1 MASAQHLLVRSI
13 LAAFAERPY
22 EEGLVKWG
30 TSIHDKFLLPHFVR
44 RDFSDALAFLGDRGF
59 TLNSAWFDP
68 HFEFRFPY
76 CGEIVKDDKFD
87 REEVLAALNE
97 VDEAPDGK
105 SAPWDEQST
114 ITAKIEEIDSM
125 AKNAVSEGRRR
136 DDLHE
141 WAQARYDYIEARI
154 ASQRDID
161 RGTLETAGTS
171 DSTPQLDEEPESEDT
186 NAADQQSR
194 SETNQSQEE
203 STASSDSNG
212 STSNKYAQQSI
223 ADSPQASSESDGQAG
238 DSEGVTQSQNPSPRQ
253 HNLGAIVEEYQKD
266 LQKAGIDPAKE
277 PDELISELLDI
288 AVAWTEVQTQLE
300 EAPVGGES
308 PEERLEALRD
318 HFEEIVRVNE
328 QLSEQ
333 LEDTRSRQEELSGEV
348 DQLERENET
357 LKTSSLY
364 IATAEELTE
373 DGVVVKQHGNN
384 QEVLTEVSPSIRERL
399 EAGDRVAINDSFSVK
414 QILDPE
420 TDARAQAMQVE
431 HSPDVTYADI
441 GGLEAEMNEVREAVE
456 EPLLNAQQFRDVGIE
471 PPSGV
476 LLHGPP
482 GTGKTMLAKAV
493 ANETDATFIKM
504 AGSELVRKFIGEGAR
519 LVRDLFELA
528 SERQP
533 AIIFIDEIDAIA
545 AKRTDSKT
553 SGDAEV
559 QRTMM
564 QLLSEM
570 DGFDDR
576 GEIRIIAATNR
587 FDMLDRAILRPGR
600 FDRLIEVPNPDVAGR
615 ERILEIHTE
624 EMNLADDVNLGAFAD
639 ETEGLSGAELA
650 SLTTEAGM
658 FAIRDSRTVVEQE
671 DFHDAL
677 AKITQDEETGSQPVA
692 FA

>member
-1 MASAQHLLVRSI
+1 MSRSPS
-13 LAAFAERPY
+13 LPERPRL
-22 EEGLVKWG
+22 EL
-30 TSIHDKFLLPHFVR
+30 
-44 RDFSDALAFLGDRGF
+44 
-59 TLNSAWFDP
+59 DP
-68 HFEFRFPY
+68 E
-76 CGEIVKDDKFD
+76 
-87 REEVLAALNE
+87 
-97 VDEAPDGK
+97 
-105 SAPWDEQST
+105 
-114 ITAKIEEIDSM
+114 M
-125 AKNAVSEGRRR
+125 
-136 DDLHE
+136 
-141 WAQARYDYIEARI
+141 
-154 ASQRDID
+154 
-161 RGTLETAGTS
+161 
-171 DSTPQLDEEPESEDT
+171 TP
-186 NAADQQSR
+186 A
-194 SETNQSQEE
+194 
-203 STASSDSNG
+203 
-212 STSNKYAQQSI
+212 
-223 ADSPQASSESDGQAG
+223 
-238 DSEGVTQSQNPSPRQ
+238 
-253 HNLGAIVEEYQKD
+253 
-266 LQKAGIDPAKE
+266 
-277 PDELISELLDI
+277 
-288 AVAWTEVQTQLE
+288 
-300 EAPVGGES
+300 
-308 PEERLEALRD
+308 ERLEALRD

-328 QLSEQ
+328 QLTDQ
-333 LEDTRSRQEELSGEV
+333 LDDAKSRKRELSGEV

-364 IATAEELTE
+364 IATAEELTD

-441 GGLEAEMNEVREAVE
+441 GGLKKEMQEVREAVE
-456 EPLLNAQQFRDVGIE
+456 EPLLNAQKFRDVGIE

-545 AKRTDSKT
+545 AKRTESKT

-600 FDRLIEVPNPDVAGR
+600 FDRLIEVPNPDAGGR
-615 ERILEIHTE
+615 ERILEIHSE
-624 EMNLADDVNLGAFAD
+624 EMNLGGDVDLASFAG

-658 FAIRDSRTVVEQE
+658 FAIRDSRRVVQQQ
-671 DFHDAL
+671 DFYDAL
-677 AKITQDEETGSQPVA
+677 EKVTQDEETGSQPVA